1 IIRRVFHKFPLL
13 HKDVFVYNGKEV
25 MDMKALERGNKLW
38 EGHRIILPEYEDQL
52 WRERKKKEEYRP
64 PALEEIGRMIEWSK
78 VEEQAIVITYASKY
92 GPKKYIGHVVRIDP
106 VERWLVM
113 RNGRSEER
121 RVGND
126 RRRRWKA
133 CD

>member
-1 IIRRVFHKFPLL
+1 
-13 HKDVFVYNGKEV
+13 
-25 MDMKALERGNKLW
+25 MKALERGNKLW

-64 PALEEIGRMIEWSK
+64 PALEPEALEEIGSMIEWSK

-92 GPKKYIGHVVRIDP
+92 GPKKYIGHVIRIDP

-113 RNGRSEER
+113 RNGEDKELIPFPAIIGVEEPS
-121 RVGND
+121 D
-126 RRRRWKA
+126 DA
-133 CD
+133 